1 MSTTDVVSTIV
12 TVISPFIG
20 AACGVYVVPIIER
33 MKNKSAIS
41 QLLSNYK
48 EELKD
53 IEMQTKNLSVDLY
66 ASHLTL
72 EKYKSG
78 ESNYAM
84 FYGLN
89 ANSTSKC
96 DTRLCRLTV
105 LFEYLDRPGRDRECF
120 LTM

>member
-1 MSTTDVVSTIV
+1 
-12 TVISPFIG
+12 
-20 AACGVYVVPIIER
+20 

-41 QLLSNYK
+41 QFLFNYK

-53 IEMQTKNLSVDLY
+53 IEMQTKNISVDLY
-66 ASHLTL
+66 TSHLTL

-89 ANSTSKC
+89 TIEVYFFK
-96 DTRLCRLTV
+96 
-105 LFEYLDRPGRDRECF
+105 
-120 LTM
+120 

>member
-20 AACGVYVVPIIER
+20 AACGVYVVPIIEK

-48 EELKD
+48 DELKD
-53 IEMQTKNLSVDLY
+53 IEIQTKNLSVDLY

-89 ANSTSKC
+89 TIEVYFFK
-96 DTRLCRLTV
+96 
-105 LFEYLDRPGRDRECF
+105 
-120 LTM
+120 